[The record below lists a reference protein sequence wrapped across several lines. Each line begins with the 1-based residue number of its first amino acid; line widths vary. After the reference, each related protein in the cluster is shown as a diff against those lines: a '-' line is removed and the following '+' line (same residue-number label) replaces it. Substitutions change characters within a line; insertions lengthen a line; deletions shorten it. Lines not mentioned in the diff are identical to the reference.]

1 MRLIKLALLSIV
13 LSLTACQKD
22 KIPQPVLK
30 LVEQRMLL
38 YVTERDSICKSEA
51 IKKAEMA
58 VDSFFLTLRRQYL
71 HDSIVVP
78 MKPIKPMVDTQITL
92 DNTIPVKPLWDTFP
106 AKK

>member
-1 MRLIKLALLSIV
+1 MLLG
-13 LSLTACQKD
+13 LTACQKD

-30 LVEQRMLL
+30 LVEQRLLL
-38 YVTERDSICKSEA
+38 YVTERDSICKSDA
-51 IKKAEMA
+51 TKRAELA
-58 VDSFFLTLRRQYL
+58 VDSFFLTLRHQYL